1 MKKKL
6 VKLSLLLAVSIA
18 ALGLTGCGGN
28 SGEKAATGSGDASKE
43 KIVIR
48 LAHPMAPGNNVT
60 VGYEKFKEIV
70 EEKSEGRVEIQLFG
84 NTTLGSDRVTLES
97 TQKGTLEMA
106 STSSPNMAS
115 FSREFMV
122 FDLPYITDIKYQEN
136 LYAALDDGEL
146 GKYLDQVAANIGL
159 KPIMYSEYG
168 YRNFVTTKKPIAN
181 ASDLKGLK
189 VRTTDSPVEVGVAE
203 ALGMS
208 ATPVAWGETYTAL
221 QQGTVDGEGNTF
233 GLLWDAKHAEV
244 LKYAVDSAH
253 NYSMHLLYMNKKFFD
268 GLPADIQDIIVESG
282 REALDWQR
290 SISNDLEVAA
300 KQKFIDSGITV
311 HDLTAEE
318 KEEFKT
324 LTRPLW
330 DKYSDSI
337 PQELMDL
344 VLATQK

>member
-6 VKLSLLLAVSIA
+6 VSLLLVVSLA
-18 ALGLTGCGGN
+18 ALTIVGCGSN
-28 SGEKAATGSGDASKE
+28 SGGKTASGDAK

-60 VGYEKFKEIV
+60 LGYEKFKEIV
-70 EEKSEGRVEIQLFG
+70 EQKSDGRVEVQIFG

-136 LYAALDDGEL
+136 LYAALDEGEL
-146 GKYLDQVAANIGL
+146 GKYLDEVAGKIGL

-168 YRNFVTTKKPIAN
+168 YRNFVTTKKPIAK

-189 VRTTDSPVEVGVAE
+189 VRTTDSPVEVGVAQ

-244 LKYAVDSAH
+244 LEYAVDSAH
-253 NYSMHLLYMNKKFFD
+253 NYSMHLLYMNKKYFD
-268 GLPADIQDIIVESG
+268 GLPKDIQDIIVKSG
-282 REALDWQR
+282 QEALDYQR
-290 SISNDLEVAA
+290 SISRDLEVKA
-300 KQKFIDSGITV
+300 KQKFIDSGIKV
-311 HDLTAEE
+311 HDLTPEE

>member
-6 VKLSLLLAVSIA
+6 VNLSLLLLVAFV
-18 ALGLTGCGGN
+18 ALALTGCG
-28 SGEKAATGSGDASKE
+28 SKSSEKAATGGNAD

-48 LAHPMAPGNNVT
+48 LGHPMAPGNNVT
-60 VGYEKFKEIV
+60 LGYEKFKELV
-70 EEKSEGRVEIQLFG
+70 EKKSDGRVEVKIFG
-84 NTTLGSDRVTLES
+84 GATLGSDRVTLES

-122 FDLPYITDIKYQEN
+122 FDLPYITDIKYQQN
-136 LYAALDDGEL
+136 LYDALDEGEL
-146 GKYLDQVAANIGL
+146 GKYLDNIAGKIGL

-168 YRNFVTTKKPIAN
+168 YRNFVTTEKPIAN
-181 ASDLKGLK
+181 AADLKGLK

-208 ATPVAWGETYTAL
+208 ATPIAWGETYTAL

-244 LKYAVDSAH
+244 LKYAVNSAH

-268 GLPADIQDIIVESG
+268 GLPKDIQDIIVDSG
-282 REALDWQR
+282 HEALDYQR
-290 SISNDLEVAA
+290 SISNDLEVKA
-300 KQKFIDSGITV
+300 KQKFIDSGIKV
-311 HDLTAEE
+311 HDLTPEE
-318 KEEFKT
+318 KAEFKK

-330 DKYSDSI
+330 DKYTNDI